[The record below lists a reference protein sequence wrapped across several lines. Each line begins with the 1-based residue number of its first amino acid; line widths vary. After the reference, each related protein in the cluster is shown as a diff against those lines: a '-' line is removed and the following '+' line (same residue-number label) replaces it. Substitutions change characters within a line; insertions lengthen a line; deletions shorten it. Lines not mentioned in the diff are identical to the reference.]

1 MGGTYQF
8 QFGQV
13 FAYSDEIL
21 AGLSL
26 TVSLA
31 LQAIAISFG
40 IGVVGALARTQC
52 GRIASFIVASYVE
65 IVRNTPFLIQAFF
78 IFFGLPSIGLRLDPE
93 TAALI
98 ALSLN
103 GGAYLTEIIRAGI
116 LSIPKGQV
124 EAGYALGLSKPQVY
138 RDVVLVPA
146 LRAIFPALTA
156 EFVVIFLA
164 TSVCSAIAVDEL
176 TAAAISIDSQILR
189 SFEVYSLLLGAYLGL
204 TILLSGSFALIERR
218 FLNWGADSRPRSG
231 LGAVLHRLSRGH
243 TPKTAIEGP
252 LP

>member
-13 FAYSDEIL
+13 LAYSDELLSGL
-21 AGLSL
+21 AL
-26 TVSLA
+26 TVSLS
-31 LQAIAISFG
+31 LQAIAISFA
-40 IGVVGALARTQC
+40 IGVLGALARTQ
-52 GRIASFIVASYVE
+52 GNRAASFLVASYVE
-65 IVRNTPFLIQAFF
+65 IIRNTPFLIQAFF
-78 IFFGLPSIGLRLDPE
+78 IFFGLPSVGLRLDPE

-116 LSIPKGQV
+116 LSIPRGQV
-124 EAGYALGLSKPQVY
+124 EAGYALGLGRLQVY
-138 RDVVLVPA
+138 RYVVLAPA

-156 EFVVIFLA
+156 EFIVIFLA

-176 TAAAISIDSQILR
+176 TAVAISVDSQILR
-189 SFEVYSLLLGAYLGL
+189 SFEVFSLLLAVYLGL
-204 TILLSGSFALIERR
+204 TLLLSASFALIERH
-218 FLNWGADSRPRSG
+218 FLNWGADRTSRDG
-231 LGAVLHRLSRGH
+231 LASVLRRLSRGH
-243 TPKTAIEGP
+243 ASQTAIEGP